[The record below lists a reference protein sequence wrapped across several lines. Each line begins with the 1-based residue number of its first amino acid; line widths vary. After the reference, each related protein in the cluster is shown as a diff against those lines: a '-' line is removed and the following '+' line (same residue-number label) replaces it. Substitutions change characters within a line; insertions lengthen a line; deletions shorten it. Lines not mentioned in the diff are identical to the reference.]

1 MTKEE
6 FKQTRESLGLSQRKL
21 AKVLGRN
28 YRTIQRYETGEWKVS
43 VEVIVM
49 LRELLKR
56 E

>member
-6 FKQTRESLGLSQRKL
+6 FKQARESLGLSQRKL

-43 VEVIVM
+43 VEIIAM